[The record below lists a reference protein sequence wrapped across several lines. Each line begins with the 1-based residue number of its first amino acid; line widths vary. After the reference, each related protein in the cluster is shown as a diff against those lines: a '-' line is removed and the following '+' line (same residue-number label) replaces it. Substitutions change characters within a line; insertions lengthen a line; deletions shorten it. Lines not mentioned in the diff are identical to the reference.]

1 MLVRGFAAESFG
13 DGGSA
18 FTKNCRPSSFRT
30 LAICAFA
37 PFAKKDAK
45 KIAQKASVVL
55 ISPAVIAV
63 RLVIPLARST
73 VTPVWPGSCLGE
85 GDNNLGTYYTADS
98 FQHWRFI
105 VNVPSVLGP
114 HPSGLPKGRS
124 PGGGSSCYV
133 LLGQGVGRLIAAP
146 VNVSRKTRFWRNPII
161 TRALVGRGCSIGHFL
176 GQLCLWRQPLQGQAF
191 PPLNR
196 LAVWPAPVS
205 ACQHGL

>member
-37 PFAKKDAK
+37 PFAKNDAK

-55 ISPAVIAV
+55 ISLAVFAV

-73 VTPVWPGSCLGE
+73 VTPVVPGFCLGE

-98 FQHWRFI
+98 FSPLTFCRQCSFRTRAPTRA
-105 VNVPSVLGP
+105 VY
-114 HPSGLPKGRS
+114 PKGAAWRWLI
-124 PGGGSSCYV
+124 
-133 LLGQGVGRLIAAP
+133 LLLRTHG
-146 VNVSRKTRFWRNPII
+146 N
-161 TRALVGRGCSIGHFL
+161 GH
-176 GQLCLWRQPLQGQAF
+176 CLP
-191 PPLNR
+191 
-196 LAVWPAPVS
+196 
-205 ACQHGL
+205 